1 MKLILLPLIIA
12 VLLAVGSFGALDA
25 KKCTTLY
32 TFTCPV
38 QKTCVLN
45 HPYSQELQKAR
56 QAAHEYN
63 QGVVAAEK
71 LTATKCPNFSKDF
84 CQGWSSVKNRF
95 WG

>member
-12 VLLAVGSFGALDA
+12 VLLAFGSFGALDA

-38 QKTCVLN
+38 QKTCVVLT
-45 HPYSQELQKAR
+45 HTYGHELQNANK
-56 QAAHEYN
+56 AAHEYN

-71 LTATKCPNFSKDF
+71 LTATKCPSFSKDF

-95 WG
+95 